1 MFLRT
6 LFAKSS
12 LAPATQVDPLLAF
25 VRKIGLVVR
34 EGRLPQTTF
43 LPGLLIEAGELVVDR
58 RHLRYPSDILHEAG
72 HLAVTP
78 AAERPTLGGNIT
90 EYHPECAGDEMAVLA
105 WSYAAA
111 QTLGLPI
118 EVLFHPAGYKGQ
130 SEWLIQNMQS
140 IQPIGLPLLVW
151 MGLTTTA
158 DFAHMVQWLRD

>member
-1 MFLRT
+1 
-6 LFAKSS
+6 
-12 LAPATQVDPLLAF
+12 LLAF
-25 VRKIGLVVR
+25 VRRIGLVVR
-34 EGRLPQTTF
+34 EARLPQTTF

-58 RHLRYPSDILHEAG
+58 RHLRYPGDILHEAG

-90 EYHPECAGDEMAVLA
+90 ENHPERAGDEMAVLA

-111 QTLGLPI
+111 QALGLPI
-118 EVLFHPAGYKGQ
+118 EALFHPAGYKGQ

-140 IQPIGLPLLVW
+140 TQPIGLPLLVW

-158 DFAHMVQWLRD
+158 DFPHMVQWLRS